1 MVRSQGRYFSE
12 GELRRIITLLRETE
26 LSLPEIADR
35 MNCSRSAIAAINRKF
50 QIRLYEGRR
59 SQWNLNGLS
68 TSGRVEDV
76 SPVRPSA
83 PELVTN

>member
-50 QIRLYEGRR
+50 QVRLYEGRR

-68 TSGRVEDV
+68 TSERNEDV
-76 SPVRPSA
+76 NPVRPSA